1 MLTALYDTSENH
13 RVNNRL
19 SAILALVLTTAACS
33 GGPPSPPVLS
43 YSSTSV
49 EAAAYEYVDKT
60 VISIAAMGQR
70 MELSQE
76 GTASLGIRFE
86 PTSEGVGVTLSVQEL
101 SAVISQPMGA
111 PVTLDGSAVRGDL
124 RFSLD
129 RTGNATVLERPEVSD
144 IATQMVSALGLAHTF
159 FPGLPGRAVTVGDG
173 WVDTVSYE
181 GPEGPGVRSER
192 AVLRYT
198 ATGDT
203 VVAGRPLLVLS
214 VEGSAESSADMEVGG
229 MAISQSSTR
238 DITGSVLWDL
248 QNGLMFES
256 VRTETGSGT
265 VRVPIAPG
273 PLPIQVEITRWTR
286 LKGN

>member
-1 MLTALYDTSENH
+1 
-13 RVNNRL
+13 VNNRL
-19 SAILALVLTTAACS
+19 SAILGLVLTTAACS
-33 GGPPSPPVLS
+33 GGPPSPPALS
-43 YSSTSV
+43 YSATAV
-49 EAAAYEYVDKT
+49 EAAAYEYADKT
-60 VISIAAMGQR
+60 VISIAVMGQR

-76 GTASLGIRFE
+76 GTASFGIRFE
-86 PTSEGVGVTLSVQEL
+86 PSSDGVDVTLSVQEL
-101 SAVISQPMGA
+101 FAVIDQPMGA
-111 PVTLDGSAVRGDL
+111 PVTLDGSAVRGNL

-129 RTGNATVLERPEVSD
+129 RMGNSTVLERPEVSD
-144 IATQMVSALGLAHTF
+144 IAIQMVSSLGLAHTF
-159 FPGLPGRAVTVGDG
+159 FPGLPGSAVTVGDG

-214 VEGSAESSADMEVGG
+214 VEGNMESSTDLVVGG
-229 MAISQSSTR
+229 MAISQSTIR
-238 DITGSVLWDL
+238 NITGSVLWDL

-273 PLPIQVEITRWTR
+273 PLPIQVEITRRTR

>member
-1 MLTALYDTSENH
+1 
-13 RVNNRL
+13 VNNRL
-19 SAILALVLTTAACS
+19 CVTLGLLLIAAACG

-43 YSSTSV
+43 YSATSV
-49 EAAAYEYVDKT
+49 EDAAYEYVDRT
-60 VISIAAMGQR
+60 VVGIAVMGQR

-76 GTASLGIRFE
+76 GLASFGIRFE

-101 SAVISQPMGA
+101 SAVINQPMGA

-124 RFSLD
+124 RFELD
-129 RTGNATVLERPEVSD
+129 RTGNSTVLERPEVSD
-144 IATQMVSALGLAHTF
+144 IATQMISALELAHTF
-159 FPGLPGRAVTVGDG
+159 FPRLPGRAVTVGDS

-181 GPEGPGVRSER
+181 GPEGPGVTSER

-203 VVAGRPLLVLS
+203 VVLGRPLLVLS
-214 VEGSAESSADMEVGG
+214 VEGSAESSTDMEVGG
-229 MAISQSSTR
+229 MAISQSSTQE
-238 DITGSVLWDL
+238 ITGSILWDL

-256 VRTETGSGT
+256 SRTETGSGT

-273 PLPIQVEITRWTR
+273 PLPIQIEATRWAR